1 MMRAGGLALVP
12 LASSGAVLFGID
24 FDKLPP
30 GPAYALIFA
39 LVAIEYL
46 GIPAP
51 GETSLILGALLAA
64 ATHHLAIQWVILVAA
79 VAAFIGSN
87 IGFAIGYFGGSRVLL
102 RLTRWLH
109 IKDERLKV
117 ARYLF
122 NHYGV
127 WVILLGRFVT
137 ILRAYISLLAG
148 VTRMPYLR
156 FEIASVVGALL
167 WAGLW
172 GIVYYEAGAVVL
184 RYGGATRI
192 VLAVIAV
199 ALVVVGIVVVR
210 MNEGRLTALAEREMP
225 GPLDFGGL
233 RRAEEPG
240 ARTEE

>member
-1 MMRAGGLALVP
+1 MIRAPGLALMP
-12 LASSGAVLFGID
+12 LAGSGAVIFGID

-46 GIPAP
+46 GIPSP

-64 ATHHLAIQWVILVAA
+64 ATHHLAIEWVILVAA
-79 VAAFIGSN
+79 AAAFVGSN

-127 WVILLGRFVT
+127 WVIVLGRFVT

-148 VTRMPYLR
+148 VTRMDYLR
-156 FEIASVVGALL
+156 FEIASAVGSLA
-167 WAGLW
+167 WAGFW
-172 GIVYYEAGAVVL
+172 GIVYYEAGAVVV
-184 RYGGATRI
+184 RYGGVARI
-192 VLAVIAV
+192 VLAAAAI

-210 MNEGRLTALAEREMP
+210 MNEARLTAMAEREMP

-233 RRAEEPG
+233 RRPEDHP
-240 ARTEE
+240 